1 MSGSESGHQSKDLR
15 TLSVNE
21 LDDNL
26 RRLGVSEAEIKRLA
40 RWEKVSR
47 LRELIQSQDS
57 QTKET

>member
-1 MSGSESGHQSKDLR
+1 MSGSRSGHQSKDLR

>member
-1 MSGSESGHQSKDLR
+1 MSGSGSSHQSEDLR
-15 TLSVNE
+15 TLSVSE

-26 RRLGVSEAEIKRLA
+26 RRLGVSEAEIERLA